1 MKYSEEGDKD
11 ERMILIKLTKEQQEA
26 KAEKE
31 MYDLMFANFTNI
43 FQDSHPTIAASIK
56 NVTTCIENAGL
67 VEKLKDISLGAS
79 RLGHS
84 SLQERNNY
92 CMDNKNIVSFVYR
105 CINKASTPENEK
117 FIDALHLTATFVV
130 DLFCATSD
138 KNVAKIA
145 EASELPLKE
154 LLTLE
159 EYLPFSK
166 IDFLIKNEIIPT
178 EMNYC
183 LPVRASEA
191 FEMAVIKTR
200 SIPFEFHSRMTV
212 GMQLAITIQGKFPFK
227 TLEECQKEY

>member
-1 MKYSEEGDKD
+1 
-11 ERMILIKLTKEQQEA
+11 MILIKSSKEEQEV

-31 MYDLMFANFTNI
+31 MFDSMFANFTDI
-43 FQDSHPTIAASIK
+43 FQDSHPTVSASTK

-67 VEKLKDISLGAS
+67 VEKLKDFSLGAS

-84 SLQERNNY
+84 TLQERNNY
-92 CMDNKNIVSFVYR
+92 CMDNKNIISFVYQ

-117 FIDALHLTATFVV
+117 FIDALHLSATFVV
-130 DLFCATSD
+130 DLFCATS
-138 KNVAKIA
+138 NENIAKIA
-145 EASELPLKE
+145 EASSELPLKE
-154 LLTLE
+154 LLTPE
-159 EYLPFSK
+159 EYLPFSQ
-166 IDFLIKNEIIPT
+166 INFLIKNKITPT

-200 SIPFEFHSRMTV
+200 SVPFEFHSRMTV